1 MEKKETKLKLKPPT
15 PVLTRALSLSS
26 HSFSS
31 QRKKLED
38 AEDDAEKRKE
48 EEEEQEEEAPRRI
61 DFIFSE
67 EQERALRSIEAGKN
81 VYVFGNAGTGK
92 SRVLKEAVH
101 RFSEEQERALRSIE
115 AGKNVYVF
123 GNAGTGK
130 SRVLKEAVHRLL
142 ELKKTVAVTAT
153 TGIAGVA
160 IGGSTLHAFAA
171 TFVPKNVGVA
181 TWGYAKPAD
190 KERIRDV
197 DVLFIDEIS
206 MCSGEYFDRVSN
218 HLALIRGRPREPF
231 GGMQVVLMGDFLQLQ
246 PVCETKKHG
255 AQEEGRFCPAVCLN
269 RGFAFQSFTW
279 DALQLESVELTKV
292 YRQGKDEEFARLL
305 NGIRVGDK
313 KAGEE
318 IVRYVMKNSNNK
330 INNKEEQGLSEL
342 HLFATN
348 NSADAHNRMKMD
360 ELRTEVET
368 YEAEDKVKPYV
379 NASHRNHNEQREI
392 LKEYLHRI
400 EKDWQ
405 APRTLEIK
413 VGAEIIMVRNT
424 EVDGKKLANGSRGK
438 VVSFNDVNSDAEF
451 KVHLK
456 TRAEELEKVHEKS
469 RNEQREFDLLT
480 KQIEWLE
487 TMAKKGKKIPYVKF
501 ERWSYAIPMLP
512 YPFTEELTG
521 SGWCIRVQI
530 PMKIAF
536 ALSIHKSQGMSLD
549 SCFVD
554 GSKIFAEGQLYVA
567 LSRCCSV
574 SGLRVRNLDPT
585 KITASKDALD
595 FYNHLRDPERFAP
608 HTHKWWKERP
618 TDKTWWDKAAAQAM
632 TKYLTRAE
640 KTDPGRDISEYLSFE
655 LLKRT
660 VDVRRTSDDKELW
673 KCPSCKFTDS
683 MTQQPLQCC
692 YDVLKT
698 RSRKHEEETKDEEEL
713 RKRRRSL
720 EIKELELDELRLENE
735 KRRASNDGLELELK
749 AQRLLNEKLRESNKG
764 MRLMLDN
771 DKLKRDL
778 SQISSRP

>member
-1 MEKKETKLKLKPPT
+1 VTHTYIERDIERVLKRMEKVFSSLEREEAGRSEEAKTTATEEKKSKLKLKPPT
-15 PVLTRALSLSS
+15 PVLTRALSLSL
-26 HSFSS
+26 SS
-31 QRKKLED
+31 QRKKIED
-38 AEDDAEKRKE
+38 ADDDAEKRKE
-48 EEEEQEEEAPRRI
+48 EEEQEEQAPRRI
-61 DFIFSE
+61 DFIFSD
-67 EQERALRSIEAGKN
+67 
-81 VYVFGNAGTGK
+81 
-92 SRVLKEAVH
+92 
-101 RFSEEQERALRSIE
+101 EQERALRSIE

-206 MCSGEYFDRVSN
+206 MCSGEFFDRVSN

-255 AQEEGRFCPAVCLN
+255 AQEEGKFCPAVCLN

-279 DALQLESVELTKV
+279 DALELESVELTKV

-318 IVRYVMKNSNNK
+318 IVRYVEKNSNKK

-348 NSADAHNRMKMD
+348 NSADAHNKMKMD

-379 NASHRNHNEQREI
+379 NASHRNHNEQRDI

-405 APRTLEIK
+405 APRILEIK

-530 PMKIAF
+530 PLKIAF

-567 LSRCCSV
+567 LSRCRSV

-632 TKYLTRAE
+632 TKYLTHAE

-673 KCPSCKFTDS
+673 KCPSCKFTDG
-683 MTQQPLQCC
+683 MTHQPLQCC

-764 MRLMLDN
+764 MRLMLNN